1 MIRVYTASYCPWC
14 KKAVELLVSEGF
26 TFLSVDV
33 TGDEATWA
41 TLKALSNCSTVPQVW
56 VDDRFIGGFS
66 DLDRLRT
73 EGTLKKTLGV
83 EE

>member
-26 TFLSVDV
+26 TFLSADV
-33 TGDEATWA
+33 TNDEDTR
-41 TLKALSNCSTVPQVW
+41 TMLRTLSNCSTVPQVW

-66 DLDRLRT
+66 DLERLRA